1 MATLFPI
8 GDRELWFAKA
18 ADDSWALP
26 LYLDW
31 KLDRETNIEYA
42 LVMPAVGLYVNQHLL
57 LKALLGSHDVQGRD
71 DNWVISKKMVA
82 ALLHK
87 APGITPMAYYRW
99 PDPNQPVLPL
109 SSPLHISPK
118 GPKVRSESGSSD
130 YEAFVSHVSQLN
142 GLPSSAVRAVFR
154 AVMDAAPKWMLEER
168 RPLDLGFCRL
178 IAVPFRANWKEI
190 VAFKFKR
197 WKLLGLFGLPQAD
210 RWTAL
215 DEAGLPEALCS
226 PHNVGLRRGV
236 IGKDTIRIEYQLEA
250 IPSRKFE
257 SAVTAVEV
265 ARITCGTTS
274 YVASWEKT
282 VESLYRHLVDALE
295 TYLHKTA
302 LPFAKVSERGRAG
315 LLRFLPTSGLTSKLR
330 GVALRHLPVNI
341 VASNSRFSVFGESGN
356 PTAVRPKAPPVPP
369 LPDIP
374 QINGNLREPEEQ
386 RQLAES
392 TDRESGTAGMPM
404 LHAAEGEDEGQPV
417 LSGATTTDGTTSGV
431 DGERDWK

>member
-1 MATLFPI
+1 MLFPI

-26 LYLDW
+26 LFLEW
-31 KLDRETNIEYA
+31 KLDRTTNIEYA
-42 LVMPAVGLYVNQHLL
+42 LVMPAVGLYTNQHLV
-57 LKALLGSHDVQGRD
+57 LKALLGSHDIQGRD
-71 DNWVISKKMVA
+71 DNWVISKKMTA

-99 PDPNQPVLPL
+99 PDPNQPVIPL
-109 SSPLHISPK
+109 SNPLNVSPK
-118 GPKVRSESGSSD
+118 GPKIRTEPGSSD
-130 YEAFVSHVSQLN
+130 YEAFVSHVSSTN

-154 AVMDAAPKWMLEER
+154 AVMEAAPKWMLEER

-178 IAVPFRANWKEI
+178 VAVPFRANWKEI

-197 WKLLGLFGLPQAD
+197 WKLLGLLGLPRTERQA
-210 RWTAL
+210 AL
-215 DEAGLPEALCS
+215 EEAGLPEALCS
-226 PHNVGLRRGV
+226 PHNVGLRRGA
-236 IGKDTIRIEYQLEA
+236 IGKDTLRIEYQLEA
-250 IPSRKFE
+250 IPNHKFD
-257 SAVTAVEV
+257 SVVKSVEA

-274 YVASWEKT
+274 YVASWERT
-282 VESLYRHLVDALE
+282 VEALYHHLVDALE

-315 LLRFLPTSGLTSKLR
+315 LLRFLPSSGLTNKLR

-356 PTAVRPKAPPVPP
+356 PTAVRPKAPPVSP

-374 QINGNLREPEEQ
+374 QTAGHLREPEEQ
-386 RQLAES
+386 RQLAEPG
-392 TDRESGTAGMPM
+392 DWESGVTGVP
-404 LHAAEGEDEGQPV
+404 LRNVSKGENEGQSV
-417 LSGATTTDGTTSGV
+417 LPSATPAAGPASGM
-431 DGERDWK
+431 DGEGDRK